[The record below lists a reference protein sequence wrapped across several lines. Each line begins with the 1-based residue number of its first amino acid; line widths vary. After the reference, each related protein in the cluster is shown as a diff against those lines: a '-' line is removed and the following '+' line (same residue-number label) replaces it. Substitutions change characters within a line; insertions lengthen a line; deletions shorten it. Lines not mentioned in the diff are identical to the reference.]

1 MIFIE
6 MDQPTKGRLH
16 EDLVKC
22 HFWNREETSMITPSR
37 FQPMVWEVTDLEA
50 QFGGR
55 DLTSKLSI
63 GGLLCI
69 SEEEFK
75 YRQVIGIGDGR
86 GLQGQDTPGL
96 LD

>member
-1 MIFIE
+1 MIFVE
-6 MDQPTKGRLH
+6 MNQSTKGELH
-16 EDLVKC
+16 EDLVE
-22 HFWNREETSMITPSR
+22 HHPWDREETSMIIPSR
-37 FQPMVWEVTDLEA
+37 FQSMVWEVADLEA

-75 YRQVIGIGDGR
+75 YLQVIGIGDGR
-86 GLQGQDTPGL
+86 GLQGQDTLGL